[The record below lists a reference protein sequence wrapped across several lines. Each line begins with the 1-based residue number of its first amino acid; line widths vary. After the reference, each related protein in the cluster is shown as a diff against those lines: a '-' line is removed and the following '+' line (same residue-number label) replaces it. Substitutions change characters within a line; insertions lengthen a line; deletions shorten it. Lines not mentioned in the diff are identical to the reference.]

1 LKVGSE
7 VDIDLLGPL
16 EARQGGVSVTP
27 TAAKP
32 RKLLA
37 LLALNAGQAVPKRTL
52 FEELWGDFVP
62 RYAHNSARTY
72 ILQLRNLIRAAPDHR
87 HGRDRC
93 DAKQVIVTCQGGY
106 LLNPMGGRID
116 VCEFDRLAAVGHQ
129 AHTLGRF
136 EAASRW
142 FTEAMAVWRGRAF
155 VDVQVGDVLEAEA
168 HRLQEAWLN
177 VLDRRI
183 DADLRLGQHHELLGE
198 LAGMVSRHRT
208 HEGMHAHFMVA
219 LYRSGRRCEAIDV
232 YRRLR
237 AVLVDQLGL
246 EPSIRLQ
253 RLQQAILRSDS
264 RLYEHTGEL
273 ALALPAS

>member
-1 LKVGSE
+1 

-16 EARQGGVSVTP
+16 AARQDGVSVTP

-37 LLALNAGQAVPKRTL
+37 MLAMNAGRTVPRRTL
-52 FEELWGDFVP
+52 FEELWGDACP
-62 RYAHNSARTY
+62 RYAHNSLQTY
-72 ILQLRNLIRAAPDHR
+72 ILQLRNLIKAAPDHR

-93 DAKQVIVTCQGGY
+93 DAKRIVVTCQGGY
-106 LLNPMGGRID
+106 LLDPMGGRID
-116 VCEFDRLAAVGHQ
+116 VREFDRFAAAGHR
-129 AHTLGRF
+129 AHALGDF
-136 EAASRW
+136 EAASRR
-142 FTEAMAVWRGRAF
+142 FTEAMAVWRGPAF

-168 HRLQEAWLN
+168 HRLQEAWLS

-198 LAGMVSRHRT
+198 LAGMVSKHRT

-237 AVLVDQLGL
+237 TLLVDQLGM

-253 RLQQAILRSDS
+253 RLQQAILQSDS
-264 RLYEHTGEL
+264 WLVEHTGEP
-273 ALALPAS
+273 ALVARAS

>member
-1 LKVGSE
+1 

-16 EARQGGVSVTP
+16 DARQGGVPVTP

-37 LLALNAGQAVPKRTL
+37 VLALNAGLVVPKRTL
-52 FEELWGDFVP
+52 FEELWGDSVP
-62 RYAHNSARTY
+62 RYAHNALQTY
-72 ILQLRNLIRAAPDHR
+72 ILQLRNLIKAAPDHR
-87 HGRDRC
+87 HGQDRC
-93 DAKQVIVTCQGGY
+93 DAKQVVVTGQGGY
-106 LLNPMGGRID
+106 LLDPMGGRID
-116 VCEFDRLAAVGHQ
+116 VCEFDRLAAVGHR
-129 AHTLGRF
+129 AHALGHF

-142 FTEAMAVWRGRAF
+142 FTEAMAMWRGPAL

-198 LAGMVSRHRT
+198 LAGIVSRHRT

-219 LYRSGRRCEAIDV
+219 LCRSGRRGEAIDV
-232 YRRLR
+232 YRQLR
-237 AVLVDQLGL
+237 AWLADQLGL

-253 RLQQAILRSDS
+253 RLQQAILLPDA
-264 RLYEHTGEL
+264 RLIEHTGEL
-273 ALALPAS
+273 ALALPAG

>member
-1 LKVGSE
+1 M
-7 VDIDLLGPL
+7 DIDLLGPL
-16 EARQGGVSVTP
+16 EARQDGVSVTP

-37 LLALNAGQAVPKRTL
+37 MLAVNAGQAVPRRTL
-52 FEELWGDFVP
+52 FEELWGDSVP
-62 RYAHNSARTY
+62 RYAHNSLQTY
-72 ILQLRNLIRAAPDHR
+72 ILQLRNLIKATTGSDL
-87 HGRDRC
+87 C
-93 DAKQVIVTCQGGY
+93 DAKRIVVTCQGGY

-116 VCEFDRLAAVGHQ
+116 VREFDRLAAAGHR
-129 AHTLGRF
+129 AHALGDF
-136 EAASRW
+136 EAASRR
-142 FTEAMAVWRGRAF
+142 FTDAMAVWRGPVF

-198 LAGMVSRHRT
+198 LAGMVSRHRS

-237 AVLVDQLGL
+237 AWLVDQLGL

-253 RLQQAILRSDS
+253 RLQQAILQSDS
-264 RLYEHTGEL
+264 WLIEHTSEP
-273 ALALPAS
+273 ALVARAS